1 MPEFP
6 LFARV
11 SRRHF
16 RRVRVPPLA
25 VIPLCLLTVAGM
37 WWHGTRH
44 QDFLTPPAPNRLD
57 AVRTAIQKSL
67 QESNVTHVSANIT
80 STRRH
85 DPIPP
90 PEVLEPKPP
99 INLGDLKTEPLIDE
113 YADLVGK
120 GSAHLIDMAVLL
132 ETEGEFQRALLAWE
146 RVLDS
151 GKPEPTQVVAAVQA
165 IKRLRPTL
173 PEWNADPS
181 KRIAIVLHAGTGRRM
196 STSLKPALETVAK
209 EIEKASSGI
218 LQVGTKI
225 TVGKESRRTT
235 NPTPVALWLAGT
247 AAKSRST
254 EVLSFTVSANKPLAD
269 ELLKTAFQVI
279 RGFAGRGIQRNP
291 PPGLT
296 EGETAPEALA
306 NHITRM
312 LWRDLGVQLN
322 HPPEK
327 TE

>member
-1 MPEFP
+1 MF
-6 LFARV
+6 
-11 SRRHF
+11 
-16 RRVRVPPLA
+16 A
-25 VIPLCLLTVAGM
+25 VIPLCLLTVAGL
-37 WWHGTRH
+37 WWYGTR
-44 QDFLTPPAPNRLD
+44 QMDFLTPPDSGRLEL
-57 AVRTAIQKSL
+57 VRTAVQRSL
-67 QESNVTHVSANIT
+67 QESKVTHVSASST
-80 STRRH
+80 SNRRH

-99 INLGDLKTEPLIDE
+99 IDLGDLKTEPVIDE
-113 YADLVGK
+113 YADLIGK

-151 GKPEPTQVVAAVQA
+151 GKPEPTQVSAAVQA

-173 PEWNADPS
+173 PEWNTDPS
-181 KRIAIVLHAGTGRRM
+181 KRIAIVLHAGTGRR
-196 STSLKPALETVAK
+196 TSAALKPALEAVARQ
-209 EIEKASSGI
+209 IEKSSSGI

-235 NPTPVALWLAGT
+235 NPTPVALWLAG
-247 AAKSRST
+247 AAEKSRSS
-254 EVLSFTVSANKPLAD
+254 EVLSFTVSTNTVLAD

-279 RGFAGRGIQRNP
+279 RGYTGRGIQRNP
-291 PPGLT
+291 PPGLFD
-296 EGETAPEALA
+296 GETVNEALGS
-306 NHITRM
+306 HITRM